1 MQDRREF
8 ASWLGSQLTA
18 PLRYQLRPPSP
29 FFLAPTESTAASTT
43 GSTTIQSPT
52 TNTTTGS
59 SCSNSSNCN
68 DDSLQHR
75 NPLPFS
81 IRSRFSVAWPHTF
94 PSTEALLLAVVSGR
108 CALRRAEGVRIAHIE
123 GTLFVN
129 GKVSTSGV
137 CIVPLFLVCS

>member
-29 FFLAPTESTAASTT
+29 FFLAPAESTAAA
-43 GSTTIQSPT
+43 T

-59 SCSNSSNCN
+59 GCSSSSSK
-68 DDSLQHR
+68 DDSILHR
-75 NPLPFS
+75 NTLPFS

-94 PSTEALLLAVVSGR
+94 PSTEALLLAVASGR
-108 CALRRAEGVRIAHIE
+108 CALRRAEGVRIAHIG

-129 GKVSTSGV
+129 GKVSISVG
-137 CIVPLFLVCS
+137 CIVPLFLICSKPFPACLLYG